1 MEVEERTVTK
11 EYLSLYIETIRK
23 GNPVTFV
30 EQDNLLAVDHPEK
43 GYLVLQ
49 IADKVTGDG

>member
-1 MEVEERTVTK
+1 MALEERTVTK
-11 EYLSLYIETIRK
+11 DYLNLYIDTIQK
-23 GNPVTFV
+23 GNPVVFV
-30 EQDNLLAVDHPEK
+30 EADNLLAVDHPEK